1 MLREA
6 TRVSQL
12 VRITPEHSALSTV
25 TAGWHFD
32 GGQHD
37 AAEFLLRMSRN
48 LAPHFQNSWETR
60 KEVPEGVT
68 VDEEGSLPVH
78 IDVPLQDSL
87 QQIIRSWARQ
97 EHTHALLPSPGVV
110 CVALP
115 RFTGGEK
122 DLRAIQLE
130 PTVSVPFFHSSTPE
144 VTWEEYS
151 LEALI
156 IHQGPSADSGHYRAA
171 VKAGDEWYLGDDAL
185 APSACALTD
194 CLLTTG
200 SYLLFLKQV
209 RAAPPVIVVE

>member
-1 MLREA
+1 
-6 TRVSQL
+6 
-12 VRITPEHSALSTV
+12 
-25 TAGWHFD
+25 
-32 GGQHD
+32 
-37 AAEFLLRMSRN
+37 MS
-48 LAPHFQNSWETR
+48 
-60 KEVPEGVT
+60 
-68 VDEEGSLPVH
+68 
-78 IDVPLQDSL
+78 
-87 QQIIRSWARQ
+87 
-97 EHTHALLPSPGVV
+97 
-110 CVALP
+110 LP

-151 LEALI
+151 LEAII